1 MPVTPAAP
9 APAPAPAAAA
19 ATAITLDEMTL
30 KEYIKN
36 QM

>member
-1 MPVTPAAP
+1 MPVTPA